1 MGSTQVNPIPH
12 TDKQYR
18 KQLRTYKFV
27 IYMALAALFVIGVG
41 LVLGLQLA
49 NYNWLIMS
57 LEQFASYN

>member
-1 MGSTQVNPIPH
+1 MPH

-18 KQLRTYKFV
+18 KLLRTYKFV
-27 IYMALAALFVIGVG
+27 IYMVLAALFGIGAG